1 VIIICGS
8 QNRQYFPNIISLIEH
23 QSINACGR
31 RMFFLF
37 FSASEGKTALLF
49 RFSSLEKDE
58 SQKSKPEHLSVMT
71 GQKKN
76 VIYSLMAF
84 CP

>member
-1 VIIICGS
+1 LWKKNVL
-8 QNRQYFPNIISLIEH
+8 FV
-23 QSINACGR
+23 
-31 RMFFLF
+31 FFA
-37 FSASEGKTALLF
+37 ASKGKTALLF